1 MFRVS
6 QVVLRRFHSTPANL
20 IKKIDYTKVPVLNE
34 KDIEEQ
40 FIAGSGPGGSNVAKN
55 NNCALLRHAPTGSF
69 SSLVRSCSTSSQSRN
84 KDVDRSLV
92 PVLNEDE
99 IDEQFVKGSGP
110 GGQNVNKR
118 ANCVVLRH
126 LPSGIVVKCHESR
139 LLETN
144 RKLAREKLVT
154 KLDDLVNGE
163 NSVKNQIKALN
174 EKKSSAA
181 ERKKKKLRDLKERWK
196 EREGLL

>member
-1 MFRVS
+1 MWRVS

-55 NNCALLRHAPTGSF
+55 NNCALLRHIPT
-69 SSLVRSCSTSSQSRN
+69 
-84 KDVDRSLV
+84 
-92 PVLNEDE
+92 
-99 IDEQFVKGSGP
+99 
-110 GGQNVNKR
+110 
-118 ANCVVLRH
+118 
-126 LPSGIVVKCHESR
+126 GIVVKCHESR

>member
-55 NNCALLRHAPTGSF
+55 NNCALLRHAPT
-69 SSLVRSCSTSSQSRN
+69 
-84 KDVDRSLV
+84 
-92 PVLNEDE
+92 
-99 IDEQFVKGSGP
+99 
-110 GGQNVNKR
+110 
-118 ANCVVLRH
+118 
-126 LPSGIVVKCHESR
+126 GIVVKCHESR